1 MALQRLS
8 AILCAAWLGA
18 LLCIAGLAAPSAFA
32 VLERSS
38 AGALVARLFAVEA
51 PASLLL
57 SLALVLLDRWRM
69 KREATQVNLSAA
81 MLLALAALF
90 CTVVGYYVLQ
100 PLMAQARV
108 GQGGAL
114 SFAQLHGISL
124 GLFGLKMALVAVLA
138 WRLTA
143 ASDSRL

>member
-32 VLERSS
+32 VLDRSS

-51 PASLLL
+51 PASLFL
-57 SLALVLLDRWRM
+57 SLAVVLLDRGRM
-69 KREATQVNLSAA
+69 KREATQVTLNAV

-100 PLMAQARV
+100 PLMTQARA